1 MFLLFITNLFAKDYN
16 IDSFNKF
23 ADWQN
28 QKPEQILIC
37 DDVEISKDA
46 IVTSLN
52 FWNQYFEDYKEVT
65 VDIVDCDASLKYID
79 NSIFIT
85 KKRIPDNE
93 EFFHGMTYFSL
104 KNDMINSI
112 RIEINLDFKDSQNLL
127 THELGHAIGIHHED
141 HDQKHIMHRE
151 CDLY

>member
-1 MFLLFITNLFAKDYN
+1 MFLLLVSNLFAKEYN
-16 IDSFNKF
+16 IDSFDKF

-37 DDVEISKDA
+37 HDAEIKTDSVQD
-46 IVTSLN
+46 SLD
-52 FWNQYFEDYKEVT
+52 FWNKYFDDYKRVN
-65 VDIVDCDASLKYID
+65 IKNIKCDNSIRYID
-79 NSIFIT
+79 NSIIIT

-93 EFFHGMTYFSL
+93 EFFHGMTYFRFE
-104 KNDMINSI
+104 NDMIGSI
-112 RIEINLDFKDSQNLL
+112 RIEINPDYKDSQNLL

-141 HDQKHIMHRE
+141 YDQKHIMHAN